1 MQLINI
7 WLFCRSMSDDSN
19 SSPLSS
25 PRFKTD
31 ASKWNL
37 NDLTELEVSYN
48 NEETDLSEF
57 MSKLKIGPNQ
67 TPLSS
72 IPLSGK
78 YEDVKQRTQEVLD
91 IFEFDF
97 SSSEPYTQ
105 EQITT
110 KKELAERILTNLQSR
125 QEGNAESRITEYQR
139 YQMF

>member
-72 IPLSGK
+72 IPLSVE
-78 YEDVKQRTQEVLD
+78 YEDVKKRTQEVLE

-110 KKELAERILTNLQSR
+110 KKELAEGILTNLQSH
-125 QEGNAESRITEYQR
+125 QEENAESRITEYQR